1 MTSSAVSSEQTATGP
16 SALAADVRPATR
28 AWTAHL
34 AGWRERHWSMLAAA
48 VALAVTMAAFQ
59 PLPVGVWV
67 DDGHYVVLAR
77 ALATG
82 RGYRYLNLPGA
93 PFATHFPPGYPAL
106 LALLTRLVP
115 AFPTNVRVFV
125 FANALL
131 TAAAAAGI
139 VVLAYRRL
147 SLPLPI
153 AALTGV
159 IWAVAVPT
167 LMLSTAVMSEPLFL
181 AMLLPTLLLAER
193 VTRDGGARASAAAG
207 VMLAACIL
215 VRSIGIAGFGAF
227 ALVLAMRRRWR
238 ELGIA
243 VLTTAAGVAPWLVWK
258 RLHQTPLPL
267 AWAGMYGDYGAWLS
281 DGLSSHGVTLV
292 LRVALQNVRDVVE
305 ALAVYWSAG
314 PDGVFRM
321 VLAVALLLVTGV
333 GLAIYWRRAPVVAW
347 TLVGYMAIVLVWP
360 FHPQRFVWGIG
371 AIWIPFCCAGAW
383 FVWEIIS
390 ARVAST
396 WVRATGAAVLVAL
409 ALCIPAATI
418 LAARTRAWNRVPRS
432 GAETLVPLLQWIVR
446 NTPPGE
452 IIAADAETVI
462 YLYTGRRAVP
472 YVPFKATDRVGLM
485 TADEAY
491 AGLAE
496 MLRLYHPRW
505 VLALGV
511 PTLRVAL
518 HFTAHEGSPLRMTV
532 VPKFG
537 AVFEAHDVAGAS
549 PKLAPGIP
557 AAR

>member
-1 MTSSAVSSEQTATGP
+1 MTSSAVSTEQ
-16 SALAADVRPATR
+16 SVIALLAPR
-28 AWTAHL
+28 AWAKTLDA
-34 AGWRERHWSMLAAA
+34 WRERHWSMLAAA
-48 VALAVTMAAFQ
+48 IALAVTMAAFQ

-82 RGYRYLNLPGA
+82 QGYRYLNLPGA
-93 PFATHFPPGYPAL
+93 PYGTHFPPGYPAL

-115 AFPTNVRVFV
+115 AFPANVRVFV
-125 FANALL
+125 FVNALL
-131 TAAAAAGI
+131 TAATAASI

-147 SLPLPI
+147 SLPLPV
-153 AALTGV
+153 ASLASV
-159 IWAVAVPT
+159 VWAVAVPT

-193 VTRDGGARASAAAG
+193 AVRDGGARATAAVG
-207 VMLAACIL
+207 VTLAACIL

-227 ALVLAMRRRWR
+227 ALVLATRRRWR
-238 ELGIA
+238 ELGI
-243 VLTTAAGVAPWLVWK
+243 VILTTGAGVAPWLVWK
-258 RLHQTPLPL
+258 RLHETPLPM

-281 DGLSSHGVTLV
+281 DGVASHGVTLL
-292 LRVALQNVRDVVE
+292 LRVAAQNARDIVE
-305 ALAVYWSAG
+305 AFAVYWSAG
-314 PDGVFRM
+314 PEGVFRT
-321 VLAVALLLVTGV
+321 VLGVTLLVVTCW
-333 GLAIYWRRAPVVAW
+333 GLAICWRRAPVIAW

-371 AIWIPFCCAGAW
+371 AVWIPLCCAGAW
-383 FVWEIIS
+383 HLWELIA
-390 ARVAST
+390 ARLVFKPT
-396 WVRATGAAVLVAL
+396 RAAVVAALAAL
-409 ALCIPAATI
+409 ALCIPTATV
-418 LAARTRAWNRVPRS
+418 LAVRTRAWNRVPRS

-446 NTPPGE
+446 STPPGE

-462 YLYTGRRAVP
+462 YLYTGRRAIP
-472 YVPFKATDRVGLM
+472 FVPFKATDRVGLM

-505 VLALGV
+505 VLALGA

-518 HFTAHEGSPLRMTV
+518 HFTSHEGSPLRMTV

-537 AVFEAHDVAGAS
+537 AVFEARDGSDVSANAASAS
-549 PKLAPGIP
+549 PAT
-557 AAR
+557 R